1 MLCSITAPYQQDHA
15 SRGFIPGSENCVDG
29 LHIRTRRSAM
39 RRDGS
44 GINVSRIRSGSPV
57 QTHDF
62 EGRNDV
68 VKARFCWKSAA
79 GMTVLLA

>member
-1 MLCSITAPYQQDHA
+1 
-15 SRGFIPGSENCVDG
+15 
-29 LHIRTRRSAM
+29 M

-68 VKARFCWKSAA
+68 DHHRAQTMHAKSDVSPLSASLWCCKAEARSEPVADAQDVRFK
-79 GMTVLLA
+79 G